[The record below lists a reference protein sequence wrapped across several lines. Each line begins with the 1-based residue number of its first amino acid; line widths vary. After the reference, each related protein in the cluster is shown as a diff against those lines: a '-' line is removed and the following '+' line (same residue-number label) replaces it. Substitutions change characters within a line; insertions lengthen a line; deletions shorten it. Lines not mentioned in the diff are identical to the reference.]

1 MIRGFAVILLAVVLS
16 SFGVSMLNRSS
27 LVAYYPMTQQTGNVL
42 LDMKGGDKLVGQG
55 NPYIVN
61 ASAYCN
67 GFSSA
72 YTASNQLAVKSLT
85 NMFTISFW
93 GKRNAINSPCLIAT
107 YNVSTGNPIWNVQNT
122 GASGVFQMNII
133 SSPAVNNLMQDLTT
147 TYTSPMIWRHF
158 VGVYDGTQAIASNRV
173 KLYVNGKNVVGTMT
187 GTIPTTL
194 LNPTNQVLGI
204 GVSGTTF
211 LGNSYIKFVE
221 LYNRPLTPTEV
232 KNIYVEEYNKIQQ
245 SAR

>member
-1 MIRGFAVILLAVVLS
+1 MGKLILILLAVVLS

-67 GFSSA
+67 GTSSA

-93 GKRNAINSPCLIAT
+93 GKRNTTTSPCLVTT
-107 YNVSTGNPIWNVQNT
+107 YDASANLGIWNVQNT
-122 GASGVFQMNII
+122 SGGNFQMAII
-133 SSPAVNNLMQDLTT
+133 TGVTT
-147 TYTSPMIWRHF
+147 TSMVTTGFSSASIWRHF
-158 VGVYDGTQAIASNRV
+158 VGVYDGTQATASDRI
-173 KLYVNGKNVVGTMT
+173 KLYVNAININGSIT
-187 GTIPTTL
+187 GTIPSSL
-194 LNPTNQVLGI
+194 QNPQNSTFAVGR
-204 GVSGTTF
+204 GTASF

-245 SAR
+245 SGQ

>member
-67 GFSSA
+67 GTSSA

-93 GKRNAINSPCLIAT
+93 GKRNTTTSPCFIGT
-107 YNVSTGNPIWNVQNT
+107 YDASTNISIWNVQNT
-122 GASGVFQMNII
+122 ATSGVFQMNII

-158 VGVYDGTQAIASNRV
+158 VAVYDGTQATASNRV

-194 LNPTNQVLGI
+194 LNPTNSTFAI
-204 GVSGTTF
+204 GRGPLTF
-211 LGNSYIKFVE
+211 AGNSHIKFVE

-245 SAR
+245 SGQ

>member
-1 MIRGFAVILLAVVLS
+1 MIRGFAVVLLAVVLS

-42 LDMKGGDKLVGQG
+42 LDMKGGDKLIGQG

-67 GFSSA
+67 GTSSA

-85 NMFTISFW
+85 NMLTISFW
-93 GKRNAINSPCLIAT
+93 GKRNTTTSPCFIGT
-107 YNVSTGNPIWNVQNT
+107 YDVSINLGIWNAQNT
-122 GASGVFQMNII
+122 TSGIFQMNII
-133 SSPAVNNLMQDLTT
+133 SSPSVNNLMQDLTT

-158 VGVYDGTQAIASNRV
+158 VAVYDGTQATASNRV

-194 LNPTNQVLGI
+194 LNPTNSTFAI
-204 GVSGTTF
+204 GRGALTF
-211 LGNSYIKFVE
+211 AGNSHIKFVE

-245 SAR
+245 SGQ

>member
-1 MIRGFAVILLAVVLS
+1 MIRGFAVVLLAVVFS

-67 GFSSA
+67 GTSSA

-93 GKRNAINSPCLIAT
+93 GKRNTTTSPCLVAT
-107 YNVSTGNPIWNVQNT
+107 YDVSTNTGIWNVQNT
-122 GASGVFQMNII
+122 ASSGVFQMNII
-133 SSPAVNNLMQDLTT
+133 TSPSVNNLMYDATT
-147 TYTSPMIWRHF
+147 PYTSPMIWRHF
-158 VGVYDGTQAIASNRV
+158 VAVYDGTQATASNRV

-211 LGNSYIKFVE
+211 LGNSNIKFVE
-221 LYNRPLTPTEV
+221 LYNRPLTPTEI